1 MDCFVFMPR
10 ETYIIIQSKPI
21 SSFNVCFTFTTIIMY
36 VFCSFIAV
44 SYLYLAN
51 GYTTAIYLS
60 ADIAKVLYIDPI
72 YGQLKYKKAH
82 FILYMKHIN
91 GIIYSLMTLSINLPF
106 PRELLAAEG
115 RRRMGKICGP
125 DPIREIMLGR

>member
-1 MDCFVFMPR
+1 
-10 ETYIIIQSKPI
+10 
-21 SSFNVCFTFTTIIMY
+21 MY
-36 VFCSFIAV
+36 CV

-60 ADIAKVLYIDPI
+60 ADMAKVLYIDPI

-82 FILYMKHIN
+82 FILYMKHQSIN
-91 GIIYSLMTLSINLPF
+91 GIIMTLSINLPF

-125 DPIREIMLGR
+125 DPIQEIKLGQ